1 MFSIVGALQNFPRNS
16 FRAPNSLPTP
26 IYQST
31 IRTRVRILLTPFSP
45 PIQFANS
52 EISKLKLRLGPFSP
66 AAARSTLVHP
76 FNLFHATFPIPVI
89 FLAASSSRPAL
100 VAVRHFATR
109 RSVISQ
115 SRCPNIHRRSEW
127 PAFTIRKS
135 KRRSL

>member
-52 EISKLKLRLGPFSP
+52 EISKLKLGLFSP
-66 AAARSTLVHP
+66 AAALSTLVHP

-89 FLAASSSRPAL
+89 FLAASSS
-100 VAVRHFATR
+100 RHFATR